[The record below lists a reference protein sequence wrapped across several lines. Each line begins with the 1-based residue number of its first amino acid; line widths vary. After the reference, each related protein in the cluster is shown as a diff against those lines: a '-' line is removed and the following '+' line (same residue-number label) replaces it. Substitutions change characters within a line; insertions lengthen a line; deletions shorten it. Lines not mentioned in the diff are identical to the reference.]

1 MSYCCGNGL
10 QIRAIGIYQTKDSDH
25 YVLKDSRYISNKY
38 SLVPMQLMLEKAIE
52 NDVPFFKSYDEA
64 SPKPPYKFEYE
75 IPETESFDIL
85 RKYLEIMRAAS
96 KEENKD
102 KNSTYE
108 IDYEIYKHIHHNYVH
123 LSAHYG
129 GFENDFLTVQTG
141 DHHLLANYVFINEP
155 VEPII
160 KEDKVI
166 YKREIYV
173 PKS

>member
-1 MSYCCGNGL
+1 M
-10 QIRAIGIYQTKDSDH
+10 
-25 YVLKDSRYISNKY
+25 
-38 SLVPMQLMLEKAIE
+38 
-52 NDVPFFKSYDEA
+52 
-64 SPKPPYKFEYE
+64 
-75 IPETESFDIL
+75 

-102 KNSTYE
+102 KNST
-108 IDYEIYKHIHHNYVH
+108 YEIYKHIHHNYVH

>member
-1 MSYCCGNGL
+1 
-10 QIRAIGIYQTKDSDH
+10 
-25 YVLKDSRYISNKY
+25 
-38 SLVPMQLMLEKAIE
+38 
-52 NDVPFFKSYDEA
+52 
-64 SPKPPYKFEYE
+64 
-75 IPETESFDIL
+75 
-85 RKYLEIMRAAS
+85 MRAAS

-108 IDYEIYKHIHHNYVH
+108 IDYEIYKHIHHHYVH

-129 GFENDFLTVQTG
+129 GLENDFLTVKTG
-141 DHHLLANYVFINEP
+141 DHHFLSDYVSINEP

>member
-1 MSYCCGNGL
+1 
-10 QIRAIGIYQTKDSDH
+10 
-25 YVLKDSRYISNKY
+25 
-38 SLVPMQLMLEKAIE
+38 
-52 NDVPFFKSYDEA
+52 
-64 SPKPPYKFEYE
+64 
-75 IPETESFDIL
+75 
-85 RKYLEIMRAAS
+85 MRAAS

-108 IDYEIYKHIHHNYVH
+108 IDYEIFKHIHHHYVH

-129 GFENDFLTVQTG
+129 GLENDFLTVKTG
-141 DHHLLANYVFINEP
+141 DHHFLSDYVFINEP

-173 PKS
+173 PKN